1 MYPIGAAPR
10 SAQRWRAIAD
20 RAAICRIGSNI
31 VATANFFEC
40 SACKTERCRAPVW
53 PRIAVATDHCM
64 GKLHCKAGGAIMF
77 ARTFGRGTRM
87 THAGVAAFAL
97 VAGGAGPVTA
107 QALFESRQLTPAG
120 EYTSG
125 IEGPAVDATGVL
137 YVVNF
142 ERKGTIGRLPVG
154 AARSELF
161 ARLPEGSIGNGI
173 RFDPEGRMYVADFK
187 KHN

>member
-87 THAGVAAFAL
+87 THAGVAAFA
-97 VAGGAGPVTA
+97 
-107 QALFESRQLTPAG
+107 
-120 EYTSG
+120 
-125 IEGPAVDATGVL
+125 
-137 YVVNF
+137 
-142 ERKGTIGRLPVG
+142 VG

-187 KHN
+187 KHNVLVSLRPAARA